1 LARVDARGEIGDENF
16 EPLDLGVGPSLP

>member
-1 LARVDARGEIGDENF
+1 LARVDARGEIGDEIF